1 MQARRMPEQI
11 IAFQQCSHRAY
22 LSLNMLTI
30 KENNSQIA
38 TWWGGF
44 W

>member
-11 IAFQQCSHRAY
+11 IVFQQCSHRAY
-22 LSLNMLTI
+22 LSLNILII

-38 TWWGGF
+38 ILYGGF
-44 W
+44 